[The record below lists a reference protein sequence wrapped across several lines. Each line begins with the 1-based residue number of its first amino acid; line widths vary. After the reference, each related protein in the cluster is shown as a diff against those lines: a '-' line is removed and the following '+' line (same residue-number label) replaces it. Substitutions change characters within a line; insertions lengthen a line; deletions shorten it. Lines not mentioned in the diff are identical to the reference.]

1 MEFVV
6 FGVIVKMTSSTPPIP
21 TQTWTKDAYFIST
34 DSSLIPLETLND
46 WFASDDIYWTNSLP
60 LDILKQLVENS
71 MCFGLYYTPDQ
82 PDKADAE
89 PEFIGIARFVTD
101 YTTFVYIT
109 DVYVLSSHQGKGL
122 GSWLVE
128 CMGEVIDAMPYL
140 RRSMLFTMDWARS
153 VPFYKKILGMSVQES
168 KNGEG
173 MAILMKKGNGY
184 PKYDYEK
191 GV

>member
-1 MEFVV
+1 
-6 FGVIVKMTSSTPPIP
+6 MTSSTPPIP

-34 DSSLIPLETLND
+34 DSSLIPLETVND